1 MTQEHSIRRG
11 LTAIG
16 PEQAS
21 RMLRVG
27 LAGPER
33 PIDRLLDRLSDDD
46 GAAWLRDV
54 LSDGAL
60 AILDSVVAAR
70 RDRTVTVEALTTL
83 KEQCKSAVVGRRD
96 PEASLRAMVG
106 YFFAIAAAI
115 AVFGTIISS
124 RGADELEPI
133 LTDLASVTP
142 PDWSSVFERALSVVS
157 EAP

>member
-1 MTQEHSIRRG
+1 MTQEHPIHRVS
-11 LTAIG
+11 TAIG

-33 PIDRLLDRLSDDD
+33 PIDTLLDRLSDDD

-54 LSDGAL
+54 LSDGAM
-60 AILDSVVAAR
+60 AILGAVVAAR
-70 RDRTVTVEALTTL
+70 HDETVTVESLTAL
-83 KEQCKSAVVGRRD
+83 KEQCKSAVVRRRD

-106 YFFAIAAAI
+106 YFFAVAAAI
-115 AVFGTIISS
+115 DRFGTNISS
-124 RGADELEPI
+124 RGADELAPM
-133 LTDLASVTP
+133 LMDLASVTP

-157 EAP
+157 ERP